1 MQIAIVDD
9 RAEDRAELSACLE
22 NYMKKHQ
29 LDYTLTEF
37 EDGENF
43 LKAAAQV
50 NFQLVF
56 MDIYMENMDGI
67 ETARRL
73 RQKNRLC
80 KIVFLTITEDYARM
94 GYSLSASYYLLKP
107 LSLHQADFEEAMELC
122 QLKPPYEVMTLSV
135 MADRQKL
142 ELPTEKILY
151 IDYQNRMTR
160 IHTAER
166 VIPVSGGFQEVTAAL
181 QKDKRF
187 LPCYRGIL
195 INMDYISQVDSQ
207 TFRLINGEELPI
219 ALRNGKQLRETYRQ
233 YVFSGMGGYRMR
245 MKQMHRRILEG
256 CLACLLCFTGSIPAF
271 AAETATPANADERR
285 ENPPGLESEASETR
299 KSGTPET
306 PEEVSLV
313 LVTEIQNEDELLS
326 LPDFTL
332 PLRTTPSDDDL
343 EEIYQLALR
352 YQTVCAT
359 VTAGEEIRQETFSV
373 AWDFS
378 AIDQTTPGEYTA
390 AGRIELPKGYAF
402 GEAVLQ
408 ELQISVRVEEMP
420 PAVITSI
427 EQWYPYTD
435 AFAIQQGS
443 ETETLENLFAF
454 SPYYLECY
462 AENGTS
468 YTAVVEWDFSGIDL
482 NTVGLYHAA
491 GRLTAPE
498 NTIFADRV
506 DFPEISIP
514 VSVQAPGSPD
524 INCFLVRRGGLYFP
538 WVTPPGNLDKVSIW
552 LSKNNGSWNRL
563 ESGVYVGQEMLSI
576 ATRLLMPGSSYRLQ
590 VDYDGGQTGILS
602 FTYAD
607 EIVLEGY
614 HEGDRD
620 GGDAGGNPPD
630 TIIQPPP
637 EDTNNQDDGF
647 ADRPSTKP
655 PKPPATNGGGTD
667 SDDSE
672 KAPPVSEE
680 NDPADHEPSHKSSEP
695 SWEGKD
701 DSIDID
707 KDDFPSEQS
716 NGDTEEDADS
726 KNPDFSEF
734 FDETTDRIS
743 GTRFLMMLQTWE
755 QRAVFSKQ
763 GITISIPKDALP
775 EGIQNED
782 QIEVIIQ
789 KDTDGG
795 FSFSFSINGTALS
808 SLPDVSVMLPCPNDP
823 ATGTWF
829 LCDESGVE
837 IPMTGYDDAAK
848 AVSFQISH
856 TGAYTIIG
864 KEDAVSLAQAAD
876 TEHSRS
882 PILLLIPACLLLLSA
897 GVFFLRRRRK

>member
-1 MQIAIVDD
+1 
-9 RAEDRAELSACLE
+9 
-22 NYMKKHQ
+22 
-29 LDYTLTEF
+29 
-37 EDGENF
+37 
-43 LKAAAQV
+43 
-50 NFQLVF
+50 
-56 MDIYMENMDGI
+56 
-67 ETARRL
+67 
-73 RQKNRLC
+73 
-80 KIVFLTITEDYARM
+80 
-94 GYSLSASYYLLKP
+94 
-107 LSLHQADFEEAMELC
+107 
-122 QLKPPYEVMTLSV
+122 
-135 MADRQKL
+135 
-142 ELPTEKILY
+142 
-151 IDYQNRMTR
+151 
-160 IHTAER
+160 
-166 VIPVSGGFQEVTAAL
+166 
-181 QKDKRF
+181 
-187 LPCYRGIL
+187 
-195 INMDYISQVDSQ
+195 
-207 TFRLINGEELPI
+207 
-219 ALRNGKQLRETYRQ
+219 
-233 YVFSGMGGYRMR
+233 MR

-256 CLACLLCFTGSIPAF
+256 CLACLLCFTCSIPAF
-271 AAETATPANADERR
+271 AAETATPSNADERR
-285 ENPPGLESEASETR
+285 ENPPGLESEASETL

-306 PEEVSLV
+306 PEASEEVSLV
-313 LVTEIQNEDELLS
+313 LVTEIQKEDELLS

-343 EEIYQLALR
+343 EDIYQLALR

-359 VTAGEEIRQETFSV
+359 VTAGKEIRQETFSV

-378 AIDQTTPGEYTA
+378 AIDQTTPGKYTA
-390 AGRIELPKGYAF
+390 AGRIELPEGYAF

-408 ELQISVRVEEMP
+408 ELQISVRVKEMS

-435 AFAIQQGS
+435 AFAVQEGS

-506 DFPEISIP
+506 DLPEISIP

-524 INCFLVRRGGLYFP
+524 INCFLVRRGSLYFP

-637 EDTNNQDDGF
+637 EDTDDQDDGF
-647 ADRPSTKP
+647 ADRHSTKP
-655 PKPPATNGGGTD
+655 PKPPATNGGGTN

-672 KAPPVSEE
+672 KAPPVSGE
-680 NDPADHEPSHKSSEP
+680 NKPTDHKPSEP
-695 SWEGKD
+695 SWVGKD
-701 DSIDID
+701 DSID
-707 KDDFPSEQS
+707 KEEFPSKQT
-716 NGDTEEDADS
+716 NGDAEEALEPDAGSDEPTIPESKNRKDSVQSAMTVPQEGADS
-726 KNPDFSEF
+726 QNSAFSEF

-743 GTRFLMMLQTWE
+743 GTRFLMMLQTGA
-755 QRAVFSKQ
+755 QRAIFSKQ
-763 GITISIPKDALP
+763 GITISIPKNALP

-823 ATGTWF
+823 AAGTWF

-848 AVSFQISH
+848 AASFQISH
-856 TGAYTIIG
+856 TGTYTIAV
-864 KEDAVSLAQAAD
+864 KEDAISLAQAAD

>member
-1 MQIAIVDD
+1 
-9 RAEDRAELSACLE
+9 
-22 NYMKKHQ
+22 
-29 LDYTLTEF
+29 
-37 EDGENF
+37 
-43 LKAAAQV
+43 
-50 NFQLVF
+50 
-56 MDIYMENMDGI
+56 
-67 ETARRL
+67 
-73 RQKNRLC
+73 
-80 KIVFLTITEDYARM
+80 
-94 GYSLSASYYLLKP
+94 
-107 LSLHQADFEEAMELC
+107 
-122 QLKPPYEVMTLSV
+122 
-135 MADRQKL
+135 
-142 ELPTEKILY
+142 
-151 IDYQNRMTR
+151 
-160 IHTAER
+160 
-166 VIPVSGGFQEVTAAL
+166 
-181 QKDKRF
+181 
-187 LPCYRGIL
+187 
-195 INMDYISQVDSQ
+195 
-207 TFRLINGEELPI
+207 
-219 ALRNGKQLRETYRQ
+219 
-233 YVFSGMGGYRMR
+233 MR
-245 MKQMHRRILEG
+245 MKEIHRRILGG

-271 AAETATPANADERR
+271 AAETATPANADEIT
-285 ENPPGLESEASETR
+285 EILPDLESEAPGTLDN
-299 KSGTPET
+299 GTPET
-306 PEEVSLV
+306 PEAPEEVSLI
-313 LVTEIQNEDELLS
+313 LVTEIQNEGELLS

-343 EEIYQLALR
+343 EEVYQLALQ

-390 AGRIELPKGYAF
+390 AGRIELPEGYAF
-402 GEAVLQ
+402 GEAVLR

-427 EQWYPYTD
+427 EQWYPYTN
-435 AFAIQQGS
+435 AFALPQGS
-443 ETETLENLFAF
+443 EIEALEELFAA

-482 NTVGLYHAA
+482 NTVGLYHAT

-514 VSVQAPGSPD
+514 VSVQAPDRPD
-524 INCFLVRRGGLYFP
+524 INCFLAARGNLYFP
-538 WVTPPGNLDKVSIW
+538 WVTPPGELDKISVW
-552 LSKNNGSWNRL
+552 LSENNGSWNRL

-576 ATRLLMPGSSYRLQ
+576 ATRLLTPGSSYRLQ

-620 GGDAGGNPPD
+620 GGDAGENPPD

-637 EDTNNQDDGF
+637 EDTDDQDDGF
-647 ADRPSTKP
+647 TDRPSTKP
-655 PKPPATNGGGTD
+655 PKPPVTNDGGMD

-672 KAPPVSEE
+672 DALEPDAGSDEPTIPEIETPVVSDQPEE
-680 NDPADHEPSHKSSEP
+680 NTALQQPPES
-695 SWEGKD
+695 
-701 DSIDID
+701 
-707 KDDFPSEQS
+707 
-716 NGDTEEDADS
+716 ADS
-726 KNPDFSEF
+726 KKPVFSEF

-743 GTRFLMMLQTWE
+743 GTRFLMMLQTGE

-795 FSFSFSINGTALS
+795 FSFSFSINGTALN
-808 SLPDVSVMLPCPNDP
+808 SLPDVSVMLPYPNDP
-823 ATGTWF
+823 AAGTLF

-837 IPMTGYDDAAK
+837 VPMTGYDDTAK
-848 AVSFQISH
+848 AASFQISH
-856 TGAYTIIG
+856 TGTYTIVG
-864 KEDAVSLAQAAD
+864 KEDTASLAHAAD
-876 TEHSRS
+876 TEHSWP
-882 PILLLIPACLLLLSA
+882 PIFFFIPVCLVLLSA
-897 GVFFLRRRRK
+897 GEFFLRRRRK

>member
-1 MQIAIVDD
+1 
-9 RAEDRAELSACLE
+9 
-22 NYMKKHQ
+22 MK
-29 LDYTLTEF
+29 
-37 EDGENF
+37 
-43 LKAAAQV
+43 
-50 NFQLVF
+50 
-56 MDIYMENMDGI
+56 
-67 ETARRL
+67 
-73 RQKNRLC
+73 
-80 KIVFLTITEDYARM
+80 
-94 GYSLSASYYLLKP
+94 
-107 LSLHQADFEEAMELC
+107 
-122 QLKPPYEVMTLSV
+122 
-135 MADRQKL
+135 
-142 ELPTEKILY
+142 
-151 IDYQNRMTR
+151 
-160 IHTAER
+160 
-166 VIPVSGGFQEVTAAL
+166 
-181 QKDKRF
+181 
-187 LPCYRGIL
+187 
-195 INMDYISQVDSQ
+195 
-207 TFRLINGEELPI
+207 
-219 ALRNGKQLRETYRQ
+219 
-233 YVFSGMGGYRMR
+233 
-245 MKQMHRRILEG
+245 MKQIRRRILGG
-256 CLACLLCFTGSIPAF
+256 CLACLLCLTGSIPAF
-271 AAETATPANADERR
+271 AAGTATPANADERR
-285 ENPPGLESEASETR
+285 ENPPGLENKASGALD
-299 KSGTPET
+299 SGTPET
-306 PEEVSLV
+306 PEASEEIPLV
-313 LVTEIQNEDELLS
+313 LVTEIQNEGELLS
-326 LPDFTL
+326 LPAFTL

-343 EEIYQLALR
+343 EEIYQLALQ

-378 AIDQTTPGEYTA
+378 AIDQTTPGEYAA
-390 AGRIELPKGYAF
+390 AGRIELPEGYSF

-506 DFPEISIP
+506 DFPEITIP

-524 INCFLVRRGGLYFP
+524 INCFLAARGNLHFP
-538 WVTPPGNLDKVSIW
+538 WVTPPGGLDEISVW
-552 LSKNNGSWNRL
+552 LSENNGSWNRL

-576 ATRLLMPGSSYRLQ
+576 ATRLLAPGSSYRLQ
-590 VDYDGGQTGILS
+590 VDYGGGQTGILS
-602 FTYAD
+602 LTYAD

-637 EDTNNQDDGF
+637 EDTDDQDDGF

-655 PKPPATNGGGTD
+655 PKPPATNGGGTN

-672 KAPPVSEE
+672 KAPPVSGE
-680 NDPADHEPSHKSSEP
+680 NKPTDHKPSEP
-695 SWEGKD
+695 SWVGKD

-707 KDDFPSEQS
+707 KDDFPSEQA

-726 KNPDFSEF
+726 KSPAFSEF

-743 GTRFLMMLQTWE
+743 GTRFLMMLQTGE

-795 FSFSFSINGTALS
+795 FSFSFSINGTVLN
-808 SLPDVSVMLPCPNDP
+808 SLPDVSVMLPYPNDP
-823 ATGTWF
+823 AAGTLF

-837 IPMTGYDDAAK
+837 VPMTGYDDTAK
-848 AVSFQISH
+848 AASFQISH
-856 TGAYTIIG
+856 TGTYTIVG
-864 KEDAVSLAQAAD
+864 KEDTASLAHAAD
-876 TEHSRS
+876 TEHSWS
-882 PILLLIPACLLLLSA
+882 PIFFFIPVCLVLLSA
-897 GVFFLRRRRK
+897 GEFFLRRRRK

>member
-1 MQIAIVDD
+1 
-9 RAEDRAELSACLE
+9 
-22 NYMKKHQ
+22 
-29 LDYTLTEF
+29 
-37 EDGENF
+37 
-43 LKAAAQV
+43 
-50 NFQLVF
+50 
-56 MDIYMENMDGI
+56 
-67 ETARRL
+67 
-73 RQKNRLC
+73 
-80 KIVFLTITEDYARM
+80 
-94 GYSLSASYYLLKP
+94 
-107 LSLHQADFEEAMELC
+107 
-122 QLKPPYEVMTLSV
+122 
-135 MADRQKL
+135 
-142 ELPTEKILY
+142 
-151 IDYQNRMTR
+151 
-160 IHTAER
+160 
-166 VIPVSGGFQEVTAAL
+166 
-181 QKDKRF
+181 
-187 LPCYRGIL
+187 
-195 INMDYISQVDSQ
+195 
-207 TFRLINGEELPI
+207 
-219 ALRNGKQLRETYRQ
+219 
-233 YVFSGMGGYRMR
+233 MR
-245 MKQMHRRILEG
+245 MKEIHRRILGG

-285 ENPPGLESEASETR
+285 ENPPGLESEASETLEI
-299 KSGTPET
+299 GTPEAPET
-306 PEEVSLV
+306 SEEVSLI
-313 LVTEIQNEDELLS
+313 LVTEIQKEDELLS

-332 PLRTTPSDDDL
+332 PLRATPSDDDL
-343 EEIYQLALR
+343 EEIYQLTLQ

-359 VTAGEEIRQETFSV
+359 VTAGEEIRQETFPV

-378 AIDQTTPGEYTA
+378 AIDQTTPGEYAA
-390 AGRIELPKGYAF
+390 AGRIELPEGYAF

-435 AFAIQQGS
+435 AFAVQQGS
-443 ETETLENLFAF
+443 EVEALEELFAA

-482 NTVGLYHAA
+482 NTVGLYHAI

-498 NTIFADRV
+498 NTVFADRV
-506 DFPEISIP
+506 DFPEITIP

-524 INCFLVRRGGLYFP
+524 INCFLAARGNLHFP
-538 WVTPPGNLDKVSIW
+538 WVAPPGNLDEISVW
-552 LSKNNGSWNRL
+552 LSENNGSWNRL

-576 ATRLLMPGSSYRLQ
+576 ATRLLAPGSSYRLQ

-637 EDTNNQDDGF
+637 EDTDDQDDGF
-647 ADRPSTKP
+647 ADRPSAKP
-655 PKPPATNGGGTD
+655 LRSPATNGGGMD

-672 KAPPVSEE
+672 KAPPGNGE
-680 NDPADHEPSHKSSEP
+680 NDPTNHKPSEP
-695 SWEGKD
+695 SRDGKD

-707 KDDFPSEQS
+707 KDDFPSEQA
-716 NGDTEEDADS
+716 NGDTEEAPEVQTIAGASELTGPARKLSENRKEPVQSAITVPQEVADS
-726 KNPDFSEF
+726 QNSAFSEF

-743 GTRFLMMLQTWE
+743 GTRFLMMLQTGE

-763 GITISIPKDALP
+763 GITISIPEDALP
-775 EGIQNED
+775 EGIQNKD

-795 FSFSFSINGTALS
+795 FSFSFSINGTALN
-808 SLPDVSVMLPCPNDP
+808 SLPDVSVMLPYPNDP
-823 ATGTWF
+823 AAGTLF

-837 IPMTGYDDAAK
+837 VPMTGYDDTAK
-848 AVSFQISH
+848 AASFQISH
-856 TGAYTIIG
+856 TGTYTIVG
-864 KEDAVSLAQAAD
+864 KEDTASLAHAAD

-882 PILLLIPACLLLLSA
+882 PIFFLIPACLLLLSA
-897 GVFFLRRRRK
+897 GEFFLRRRRK

>member
-1 MQIAIVDD
+1 M
-9 RAEDRAELSACLE
+9 
-22 NYMKKHQ
+22 
-29 LDYTLTEF
+29 
-37 EDGENF
+37 
-43 LKAAAQV
+43 
-50 NFQLVF
+50 
-56 MDIYMENMDGI
+56 
-67 ETARRL
+67 
-73 RQKNRLC
+73 
-80 KIVFLTITEDYARM
+80 
-94 GYSLSASYYLLKP
+94 
-107 LSLHQADFEEAMELC
+107 
-122 QLKPPYEVMTLSV
+122 
-135 MADRQKL
+135 
-142 ELPTEKILY
+142 
-151 IDYQNRMTR
+151 R
-160 IHTAER
+160 IKE
-166 VIPVSGGFQEVTAAL
+166 I
-181 QKDKRF
+181 
-187 LPCYRGIL
+187 
-195 INMDYISQVDSQ
+195 
-207 TFRLINGEELPI
+207 
-219 ALRNGKQLRETYRQ
+219 
-233 YVFSGMGGYRMR
+233 
-245 MKQMHRRILEG
+245 HRRILGG
-256 CLACLLCFTGSIPAF
+256 CLACFLCFTGSIPAF
-271 AAETATPANADERR
+271 AAETATPANADGITG
-285 ENPPGLESEASETR
+285 NPPGLESEAPGTLDS
-299 KSGTPET
+299 KTPEAS
-306 PEEVSLV
+306 EEASLV
-313 LVTEIQNEDELLS
+313 LVTEIQKEGELLS

-343 EEIYQLALR
+343 EKIYQLALR

-390 AGRIELPKGYAF
+390 AGRIELPEGYAF

-435 AFAIQQGS
+435 AFAVQQGS
-443 ETETLENLFAF
+443 QTETLENLFAF
-454 SPYYLECY
+454 SPYYLDCY
-462 AENGTS
+462 TENGTS
-468 YTAVVEWDFSGIDL
+468 CTAVVEWDFSGIDL

-514 VSVQAPGSPD
+514 VSVQAPGIPD
-524 INCFLVRRGGLYFP
+524 INCFLVRRGSLYFP
-538 WVTPPGNLDKVSIW
+538 WVTPPGGLDEISVW
-552 LSKNNGSWNRL
+552 LSENNGSWNRL

-576 ATRLLMPGSSYRLQ
+576 ATRLLTPGSSYRLQ

-614 HEGDRD
+614 HDGDRD

-637 EDTNNQDDGF
+637 EHTDDQDDGF

-655 PKPPATNGGGTD
+655 PKPPVTNDGGMD
-667 SDDSE
+667 S
-672 KAPPVSEE
+672 
-680 NDPADHEPSHKSSEP
+680 
-695 SWEGKD
+695 D

-707 KDDFPSEQS
+707 KDDFPSEQA
-716 NGDTEEDADS
+716 NGDAEEDTALQQPPEVQTIAGASELAAPDPAWKLSENRKDSVQSAMTVPQEVADS
-726 KNPDFSEF
+726 QNSAFSEF

-743 GTRFLMMLQTWE
+743 GTRFLMMLQIGE

-823 ATGTWF
+823 AAGTLF
-829 LCDESGVE
+829 LGDESGMEV
-837 IPMTGYDDAAK
+837 PMTSYDDAAK
-848 AVSFQISH
+848 AASFQISH
-856 TGAYTIIG
+856 TGTYTIAV
-864 KEDAVSLAQAAD
+864 KEDAASLAQAAD
-876 TEHSRS
+876 TEHSWS
-882 PILLLIPACLLLLSA
+882 PIFFLIPVCLVLLSA
-897 GVFFLRRRRK
+897 GVFFLRRR

>member
-1 MQIAIVDD
+1 
-9 RAEDRAELSACLE
+9 
-22 NYMKKHQ
+22 
-29 LDYTLTEF
+29 
-37 EDGENF
+37 
-43 LKAAAQV
+43 
-50 NFQLVF
+50 
-56 MDIYMENMDGI
+56 
-67 ETARRL
+67 
-73 RQKNRLC
+73 
-80 KIVFLTITEDYARM
+80 
-94 GYSLSASYYLLKP
+94 
-107 LSLHQADFEEAMELC
+107 
-122 QLKPPYEVMTLSV
+122 
-135 MADRQKL
+135 
-142 ELPTEKILY
+142 
-151 IDYQNRMTR
+151 
-160 IHTAER
+160 
-166 VIPVSGGFQEVTAAL
+166 
-181 QKDKRF
+181 
-187 LPCYRGIL
+187 
-195 INMDYISQVDSQ
+195 
-207 TFRLINGEELPI
+207 
-219 ALRNGKQLRETYRQ
+219 
-233 YVFSGMGGYRMR
+233 MR
-245 MKQMHRRILEG
+245 MKEIHRRILGG

-271 AAETATPANADERR
+271 AAETATPANADEIT
-285 ENPPGLESEASETR
+285 EILPDLESEAPGTLDN
-299 KSGTPET
+299 GTPET
-306 PEEVSLV
+306 PEAPEEVSLI
-313 LVTEIQNEDELLS
+313 LVTEIQNEGELLS

-343 EEIYQLALR
+343 EEVYQLALQ

-390 AGRIELPKGYAF
+390 AGRIELPEGYAF
-402 GEAVLQ
+402 GEAVLR

-435 AFAIQQGS
+435 AFAVQQGS
-443 ETETLENLFAF
+443 GTEALEALFAA

-482 NTVGLYHAA
+482 NTVGLYHAT

-524 INCFLVRRGGLYFP
+524 INCFLVRRGSLYFP

-576 ATRLLMPGSSYRLQ
+576 ATRLLTPGSSYRLQ

-620 GGDAGGNPPD
+620 GGDAGENPPD

-637 EDTNNQDDGF
+637 EDTDDQDDGF
-647 ADRPSTKP
+647 TDRPSTKP
-655 PKPPATNGGGTD
+655 PKPPVTNDGGMD

-672 KAPPVSEE
+672 DALEPDAGSDEPTIPEIETPVVSDQPEE
-680 NDPADHEPSHKSSEP
+680 NTALQQPPES
-695 SWEGKD
+695 
-701 DSIDID
+701 
-707 KDDFPSEQS
+707 
-716 NGDTEEDADS
+716 ADS
-726 KNPDFSEF
+726 KKPVFSEF

-743 GTRFLMMLQTWE
+743 GTRFLMMLQTGE

-795 FSFSFSINGTALS
+795 FSFSFSINGTALN
-808 SLPDVSVMLPCPNDP
+808 SLPDVSVMLTYPNDP
-823 ATGTWF
+823 AADTLF
-829 LCDESGVE
+829 LGDESGVE

-848 AVSFQISH
+848 AASFQISH
-856 TGAYTIIG
+856 TGTYTLAV
-864 KEDAVSLAQAAD
+864 KEDAVSLAHAAD

-897 GVFFLRRRRK
+897 GEFFLRRRRK

>member
-1 MQIAIVDD
+1 
-9 RAEDRAELSACLE
+9 
-22 NYMKKHQ
+22 
-29 LDYTLTEF
+29 
-37 EDGENF
+37 
-43 LKAAAQV
+43 
-50 NFQLVF
+50 
-56 MDIYMENMDGI
+56 
-67 ETARRL
+67 
-73 RQKNRLC
+73 
-80 KIVFLTITEDYARM
+80 
-94 GYSLSASYYLLKP
+94 
-107 LSLHQADFEEAMELC
+107 
-122 QLKPPYEVMTLSV
+122 
-135 MADRQKL
+135 
-142 ELPTEKILY
+142 
-151 IDYQNRMTR
+151 
-160 IHTAER
+160 
-166 VIPVSGGFQEVTAAL
+166 
-181 QKDKRF
+181 
-187 LPCYRGIL
+187 
-195 INMDYISQVDSQ
+195 
-207 TFRLINGEELPI
+207 
-219 ALRNGKQLRETYRQ
+219 
-233 YVFSGMGGYRMR
+233 MR

-256 CLACLLCFTGSIPAF
+256 CLACLLCFTCSIPAF
-271 AAETATPANADERR
+271 AAETATPSNADERR
-285 ENPPGLESEASETR
+285 ENPPGLESEASETL

-306 PEEVSLV
+306 PEASEEVSLV
-313 LVTEIQNEDELLS
+313 LVTEIQKEDELLS

-343 EEIYQLALR
+343 EDIYQLALR

-359 VTAGEEIRQETFSV
+359 VTAGKEIRQETFSV

-378 AIDQTTPGEYTA
+378 AIDQTTPGKYTA
-390 AGRIELPKGYAF
+390 AGRIELPEGYAF

-435 AFAIQQGS
+435 AFAVQQGS

-506 DFPEISIP
+506 DLPEISIP

-524 INCFLVRRGGLYFP
+524 INCFLVRRGSLYFP

-637 EDTNNQDDGF
+637 EDTDDQDDGF
-647 ADRPSTKP
+647 ADRHSTKP
-655 PKPPATNGGGTD
+655 PKPPATNGGGTN

-672 KAPPVSEE
+672 KAPPVSGE
-680 NDPADHEPSHKSSEP
+680 NKPTDHKPSEP
-695 SWEGKD
+695 SWVGKD
-701 DSIDID
+701 DSID
-707 KDDFPSEQS
+707 KEEFPSKQT
-716 NGDTEEDADS
+716 NGDAEEALEPDAGSDEPTIPESKNRKDSVQSAMTVPQEGADS
-726 KNPDFSEF
+726 QNSAFSEF

-743 GTRFLMMLQTWE
+743 GTRFLMMLQTGE
-755 QRAVFSKQ
+755 QRAIFSKQ
-763 GITISIPKDALP
+763 GITISIPKNALP

-823 ATGTWF
+823 AAGTWF

-848 AVSFQISH
+848 AASFQISH
-856 TGAYTIIG
+856 TGTYTIAV
-864 KEDAVSLAQAAD
+864 KEDAISLAQAAD

>member
-1 MQIAIVDD
+1 
-9 RAEDRAELSACLE
+9 
-22 NYMKKHQ
+22 
-29 LDYTLTEF
+29 
-37 EDGENF
+37 
-43 LKAAAQV
+43 
-50 NFQLVF
+50 
-56 MDIYMENMDGI
+56 
-67 ETARRL
+67 
-73 RQKNRLC
+73 
-80 KIVFLTITEDYARM
+80 
-94 GYSLSASYYLLKP
+94 
-107 LSLHQADFEEAMELC
+107 
-122 QLKPPYEVMTLSV
+122 
-135 MADRQKL
+135 
-142 ELPTEKILY
+142 
-151 IDYQNRMTR
+151 
-160 IHTAER
+160 
-166 VIPVSGGFQEVTAAL
+166 
-181 QKDKRF
+181 
-187 LPCYRGIL
+187 
-195 INMDYISQVDSQ
+195 
-207 TFRLINGEELPI
+207 
-219 ALRNGKQLRETYRQ
+219 
-233 YVFSGMGGYRMR
+233 MR
-245 MKQMHRRILEG
+245 MKQIRRRILGG
-256 CLACLLCFTGSIPAF
+256 CLACLLCLTGSIPAF
-271 AAETATPANADERR
+271 AAGTAAPANADERR
-285 ENPPGLESEASETR
+285 ENPPGLENKASGALD
-299 KSGTPET
+299 SGTPET
-306 PEEVSLV
+306 PEASEEIPLV
-313 LVTEIQNEDELLS
+313 LVTEIQNEGELLS
-326 LPDFTL
+326 LPAFTL

-343 EEIYQLALR
+343 EEIYQLALQ

-378 AIDQTTPGEYTA
+378 AIDQTTPGEYAA
-390 AGRIELPKGYAF
+390 AGRIELPEGYSF

-408 ELQISVRVEEMP
+408 ELQIFVRVEEMP

-427 EQWYPYTD
+427 EQWYPYTN
-435 AFAIQQGS
+435 AFALPQGS
-443 ETETLENLFAF
+443 EVEALEELFAA

-506 DFPEISIP
+506 DFPEITIP
-514 VSVQAPGSPD
+514 VSVQAPDRPD
-524 INCFLVRRGGLYFP
+524 INCFLAARGNLYFP
-538 WVTPPGNLDKVSIW
+538 WVTPPGELDKISVW
-552 LSKNNGSWNRL
+552 LSENNGSWNQL
-563 ESGVYVGQEMLSI
+563 ENGIYVGREMLSI
-576 ATRLLMPGSSYRLQ
+576 ATRLLTPGSSYRLQ

-637 EDTNNQDDGF
+637 EDTDDQDDGF

-655 PKPPATNGGGTD
+655 LRSPVTNDGGMD

-672 KAPPVSEE
+672 KAPSVSGE
-680 NDPADHEPSHKSSEP
+680 NDPADHKPSEP
-695 SWEGKD
+695 SLDGKD

-707 KDDFPSEQS
+707 KDDFPSEQA

-726 KNPDFSEF
+726 KSPAFSEF

-743 GTRFLMMLQTWE
+743 GTRFLMMLQTGE

-795 FSFSFSINGTALS
+795 FSFSFSINGTVLN
-808 SLPDVSVMLPCPNDP
+808 SLPDVSVMLPYPNDP
-823 ATGTWF
+823 AAGTLF

-837 IPMTGYDDAAK
+837 IPMTGYDDTAK
-848 AVSFQISH
+848 AASFQISH
-856 TGAYTIIG
+856 TGTYTIVG
-864 KEDAVSLAQAAD
+864 KEDTASLAHAAD
-876 TEHSRS
+876 TEHSWS
-882 PILLLIPACLLLLSA
+882 PIFFFIPVCLVLLSA
-897 GVFFLRRRRK
+897 GEFFLRRRRK

>member
-1 MQIAIVDD
+1 
-9 RAEDRAELSACLE
+9 
-22 NYMKKHQ
+22 
-29 LDYTLTEF
+29 
-37 EDGENF
+37 
-43 LKAAAQV
+43 
-50 NFQLVF
+50 
-56 MDIYMENMDGI
+56 
-67 ETARRL
+67 
-73 RQKNRLC
+73 
-80 KIVFLTITEDYARM
+80 
-94 GYSLSASYYLLKP
+94 
-107 LSLHQADFEEAMELC
+107 
-122 QLKPPYEVMTLSV
+122 
-135 MADRQKL
+135 
-142 ELPTEKILY
+142 
-151 IDYQNRMTR
+151 
-160 IHTAER
+160 
-166 VIPVSGGFQEVTAAL
+166 
-181 QKDKRF
+181 
-187 LPCYRGIL
+187 
-195 INMDYISQVDSQ
+195 
-207 TFRLINGEELPI
+207 
-219 ALRNGKQLRETYRQ
+219 
-233 YVFSGMGGYRMR
+233 MR
-245 MKQMHRRILEG
+245 MKQIHRRILGG
-256 CLACLLCFTGSIPAF
+256 CLACFLCFTGSIPAF

-285 ENPPGLESEASETR
+285 ENPPGLESKASETLEI
-299 KSGTPET
+299 GTPET
-306 PEEVSLV
+306 PEASEEVSLV

-343 EEIYQLALR
+343 EEIYQLALQ
-352 YQTVCAT
+352 YQTICAT
-359 VTAGEEIRQETFSV
+359 VTAGEEIRQETFPV
-373 AWDFS
+373 VWDFS
-378 AIDQTTPGEYTA
+378 AIDQTTPGKYTA
-390 AGRIELPKGYAF
+390 AGRIELPEGYAF
-402 GEAVLQ
+402 DEAVLQ

-435 AFAIQQGS
+435 AFAVQQGS

-498 NTIFADRV
+498 NTIFADCV

-524 INCFLVRRGGLYFP
+524 INCFLVRRGSLYFP
-538 WVTPPGNLDKVSIW
+538 WVTPPGELDKISVW
-552 LSKNNGSWNRL
+552 LSENNGSWNRL

-637 EDTNNQDDGF
+637 EHTDDQDDDF

-655 PKPPATNGGGTD
+655 PKPPVTNGGRVD
-667 SDDSE
+667 SNDSE
-672 KAPPVSEE
+672 KTPPVSEE
-680 NDPADHEPSHKSSEP
+680 NDPADHEPSHKPSEP
-695 SWEGKD
+695 SWDGKD
-701 DSIDID
+701 DSMN
-707 KDDFPSEQS
+707 KEEFPSEQA
-716 NGDTEEDADS
+716 NGDTEENTALQQPPEVQTIAGASELTVPDPAWKLSENRKEPVQSAMTVPQEVADS
-726 KNPDFSEF
+726 QNSAFSEF

-743 GTRFLMMLQTWE
+743 GTRFLMMLQTGA

-782 QIEVIIQ
+782 QIEVIIH
-789 KDTDGG
+789 KDADGG
-795 FSFSFSINGTALS
+795 FSFSFSINGTALN
-808 SLPDVSVMLPCPNDP
+808 SLPDVSVMLPYPNDP
-823 ATGTWF
+823 AAGTLF

-837 IPMTGYDDAAK
+837 VPMTGYDDTAK
-848 AVSFQISH
+848 AASFQISH
-856 TGAYTIIG
+856 TGTYTIVG
-864 KEDAVSLAQAAD
+864 KKDTASLAHAAD
-876 TEHSRS
+876 TEHSWS
-882 PILLLIPACLLLLSA
+882 PIFFLIPACLLLLSA

>member
-1 MQIAIVDD
+1 
-9 RAEDRAELSACLE
+9 
-22 NYMKKHQ
+22 
-29 LDYTLTEF
+29 
-37 EDGENF
+37 
-43 LKAAAQV
+43 
-50 NFQLVF
+50 
-56 MDIYMENMDGI
+56 
-67 ETARRL
+67 
-73 RQKNRLC
+73 
-80 KIVFLTITEDYARM
+80 
-94 GYSLSASYYLLKP
+94 
-107 LSLHQADFEEAMELC
+107 
-122 QLKPPYEVMTLSV
+122 
-135 MADRQKL
+135 
-142 ELPTEKILY
+142 
-151 IDYQNRMTR
+151 
-160 IHTAER
+160 
-166 VIPVSGGFQEVTAAL
+166 
-181 QKDKRF
+181 
-187 LPCYRGIL
+187 
-195 INMDYISQVDSQ
+195 
-207 TFRLINGEELPI
+207 
-219 ALRNGKQLRETYRQ
+219 
-233 YVFSGMGGYRMR
+233 
-245 MKQMHRRILEG
+245 MHRRILEG
-256 CLACLLCFTGSIPAF
+256 CLACLLCFTCSIPAF
-271 AAETATPANADERR
+271 AAETATPSNADERR
-285 ENPPGLESEASETR
+285 ENPPGLESEASETL

-306 PEEVSLV
+306 PEASEEVSLV
-313 LVTEIQNEDELLS
+313 LVTEIQKEDELLS

-343 EEIYQLALR
+343 EDIYQLALR

-359 VTAGEEIRQETFSV
+359 VTAGKEIRQETFSV

-390 AGRIELPKGYAF
+390 AGRIELPEGYSF

-435 AFAIQQGS
+435 AFAVQQGS

-506 DFPEISIP
+506 DLPEISIP

-524 INCFLVRRGGLYFP
+524 INCFLVRRGSLYFP

-637 EDTNNQDDGF
+637 EDTDDQDDGF
-647 ADRPSTKP
+647 ADRHSTKP
-655 PKPPATNGGGTD
+655 PKPPATNGGGTN

-672 KAPPVSEE
+672 KAPPVSGE
-680 NDPADHEPSHKSSEP
+680 NKPTDHKPSEP
-695 SWEGKD
+695 SWVGKD
-701 DSIDID
+701 DSID
-707 KDDFPSEQS
+707 KEEFPSKQT
-716 NGDTEEDADS
+716 NGDAEEALEPDAGSDEPTIPESKNRKDSVQSAMTVPQEGADS
-726 KNPDFSEF
+726 QNSAFSEF

-743 GTRFLMMLQTWE
+743 GTRFLMMLQTGA
-755 QRAVFSKQ
+755 QRAIFSKQ

-823 ATGTWF
+823 AAGTLF

-837 IPMTGYDDAAK
+837 IPMTGYDDTAK
-848 AVSFQISH
+848 AASFQISH
-856 TGAYTIIG
+856 TGAYTIVG

>member
-1 MQIAIVDD
+1 
-9 RAEDRAELSACLE
+9 
-22 NYMKKHQ
+22 
-29 LDYTLTEF
+29 
-37 EDGENF
+37 
-43 LKAAAQV
+43 
-50 NFQLVF
+50 
-56 MDIYMENMDGI
+56 
-67 ETARRL
+67 
-73 RQKNRLC
+73 
-80 KIVFLTITEDYARM
+80 
-94 GYSLSASYYLLKP
+94 
-107 LSLHQADFEEAMELC
+107 
-122 QLKPPYEVMTLSV
+122 
-135 MADRQKL
+135 
-142 ELPTEKILY
+142 
-151 IDYQNRMTR
+151 
-160 IHTAER
+160 
-166 VIPVSGGFQEVTAAL
+166 
-181 QKDKRF
+181 
-187 LPCYRGIL
+187 
-195 INMDYISQVDSQ
+195 
-207 TFRLINGEELPI
+207 
-219 ALRNGKQLRETYRQ
+219 
-233 YVFSGMGGYRMR
+233 MR
-245 MKQMHRRILEG
+245 MKEIHRRILGG

-285 ENPPGLESEASETR
+285 ENPPGLESEASETLEI
-299 KSGTPET
+299 GTPEA
-306 PEEVSLV
+306 PEASEEVSRV
-313 LVTEIQNEDELLS
+313 LVTEIQKEDELLS

-332 PLRTTPSDDDL
+332 PLRDTPSDDDL
-343 EEIYQLALR
+343 EEIYQLALQ

-359 VTAGEEIRQETFSV
+359 VTAGEEIRQETFPV

-378 AIDQTTPGEYTA
+378 AIDQTTPGEYAA
-390 AGRIELPKGYAF
+390 AGRIELPEGYAF

-427 EQWYPYTD
+427 EQWYPYTN
-435 AFAIQQGS
+435 AFALPQGS
-443 ETETLENLFAF
+443 EVEALEELFAA
-454 SPYYLECY
+454 SPYYVECY

-498 NTIFADRV
+498 NTVFADCI
-506 DFPEISIP
+506 DFPEITIP
-514 VSVQAPGSPD
+514 VSVQASDRPD
-524 INCFLVRRGGLYFP
+524 INCFLAARGNLHFP
-538 WVTPPGNLDKVSIW
+538 WVAPPGNLDEISVW
-552 LSKNNGSWNRL
+552 LSENNGSWNRL

-576 ATRLLMPGSSYRLQ
+576 ATRLLAPGSSYRLQ

-602 FTYAD
+602 LTYAD

-637 EDTNNQDDGF
+637 EDTDDQDDGF
-647 ADRPSTKP
+647 ADRPSAKP
-655 PKPPATNGGGTD
+655 LRSPATNGGGMD

-672 KAPPVSEE
+672 KAPPGSGE
-680 NDPADHEPSHKSSEP
+680 NDPTNHKPSEP
-695 SWEGKD
+695 SRDGKD

-707 KDDFPSEQS
+707 KDDFPSEQA

-726 KNPDFSEF
+726 KSPAFSEF

-743 GTRFLMMLQTWE
+743 GTRFLMMLQTGE
-755 QRAVFSKQ
+755 QRAIFSKQ

-795 FSFSFSINGTALS
+795 FSFSFSINGTVLN
-808 SLPDVSVMLPCPNDP
+808 SLPDVSVMLPYPNNP
-823 ATGTWF
+823 AAGTLF
-829 LCDESGVE
+829 LGDESGVE

-848 AVSFQISH
+848 AASFQISH
-856 TGAYTIIG
+856 TGTYTIAV

-897 GVFFLRRRRK
+897 GEFFLRRRRK

>member
-1 MQIAIVDD
+1 
-9 RAEDRAELSACLE
+9 
-22 NYMKKHQ
+22 
-29 LDYTLTEF
+29 
-37 EDGENF
+37 
-43 LKAAAQV
+43 
-50 NFQLVF
+50 
-56 MDIYMENMDGI
+56 
-67 ETARRL
+67 
-73 RQKNRLC
+73 
-80 KIVFLTITEDYARM
+80 
-94 GYSLSASYYLLKP
+94 
-107 LSLHQADFEEAMELC
+107 
-122 QLKPPYEVMTLSV
+122 
-135 MADRQKL
+135 
-142 ELPTEKILY
+142 
-151 IDYQNRMTR
+151 
-160 IHTAER
+160 
-166 VIPVSGGFQEVTAAL
+166 
-181 QKDKRF
+181 
-187 LPCYRGIL
+187 
-195 INMDYISQVDSQ
+195 
-207 TFRLINGEELPI
+207 
-219 ALRNGKQLRETYRQ
+219 
-233 YVFSGMGGYRMR
+233 
-245 MKQMHRRILEG
+245 MHRRILEG
-256 CLACLLCFTGSIPAF
+256 CLACLLCFTCSIPAF
-271 AAETATPANADERR
+271 AAETATPSNADERR
-285 ENPPGLESEASETR
+285 ENPPDLESEAPGTLES
-299 KSGTPET
+299 KTPEAS
-306 PEEVSLV
+306 EEVSLV
-313 LVTEIQNEDELLS
+313 LVTEIQKEDELLS

-343 EEIYQLALR
+343 EEIYQLALQ

-390 AGRIELPKGYAF
+390 AGRIELPEGYAF

-435 AFAIQQGS
+435 AFAVQQGS

-462 AENGTS
+462 AKNGTS

-524 INCFLVRRGGLYFP
+524 INCFLVRRGSLYFP
-538 WVTPPGNLDKVSIW
+538 WITPPGNLDKVSIW

-630 TIIQPPP
+630 TIIQTPP
-637 EDTNNQDDGF
+637 EDTDDQDDGF

-655 PKPPATNGGGTD
+655 SKPPATNGGRVD
-667 SDDSE
+667 SNDSE
-672 KAPPVSEE
+672 KTPPVSEK

-695 SWEGKD
+695 SWEEKD

-707 KDDFPSEQS
+707 KDDFPSEQA

-726 KNPDFSEF
+726 KSPDFSEF
-734 FDETTDRIS
+734 SDETTDRIS
-743 GTRFLMMLQTWE
+743 GTRFLMMLQTGE

-823 ATGTWF
+823 AAGTLF

-837 IPMTGYDDAAK
+837 IPMTGYDNAAK

-856 TGAYTIIG
+856 TGAYTIVG

>member
-1 MQIAIVDD
+1 
-9 RAEDRAELSACLE
+9 
-22 NYMKKHQ
+22 
-29 LDYTLTEF
+29 
-37 EDGENF
+37 
-43 LKAAAQV
+43 
-50 NFQLVF
+50 
-56 MDIYMENMDGI
+56 
-67 ETARRL
+67 
-73 RQKNRLC
+73 
-80 KIVFLTITEDYARM
+80 
-94 GYSLSASYYLLKP
+94 
-107 LSLHQADFEEAMELC
+107 
-122 QLKPPYEVMTLSV
+122 
-135 MADRQKL
+135 
-142 ELPTEKILY
+142 
-151 IDYQNRMTR
+151 
-160 IHTAER
+160 
-166 VIPVSGGFQEVTAAL
+166 
-181 QKDKRF
+181 
-187 LPCYRGIL
+187 
-195 INMDYISQVDSQ
+195 
-207 TFRLINGEELPI
+207 
-219 ALRNGKQLRETYRQ
+219 
-233 YVFSGMGGYRMR
+233 
-245 MKQMHRRILEG
+245 MHRRILEG

-306 PEEVSLV
+306 PEAPEEVSLV

-378 AIDQTTPGEYTA
+378 AIDQTTPGEYAA
-390 AGRIELPKGYAF
+390 AGRIELPEGYAF

-576 ATRLLMPGSSYRLQ
+576 ATRLLTPGSGYRLQ

-637 EDTNNQDDGF
+637 EDTDDQDDGF
-647 ADRPSTKP
+647 TDRPSTKP
-655 PKPPATNGGGTD
+655 PKPPATNGGRVD
-667 SDDSE
+667 SNDSE
-672 KAPPVSEE
+672 KTPPVSEE

-707 KDDFPSEQS
+707 KDDFPSEQA

-726 KNPDFSEF
+726 KSPDFSEF

-743 GTRFLMMLQTWE
+743 GTRFLMMLQTGE

-789 KDTDGG
+789 KDTDGD
-795 FSFSFSINGTALS
+795 FSFSFSINGTVLN

-823 ATGTWF
+823 AAGTWF

-856 TGAYTIIG
+856 TGTYTIAV

>member
-1 MQIAIVDD
+1 
-9 RAEDRAELSACLE
+9 
-22 NYMKKHQ
+22 
-29 LDYTLTEF
+29 
-37 EDGENF
+37 
-43 LKAAAQV
+43 
-50 NFQLVF
+50 
-56 MDIYMENMDGI
+56 
-67 ETARRL
+67 
-73 RQKNRLC
+73 
-80 KIVFLTITEDYARM
+80 
-94 GYSLSASYYLLKP
+94 
-107 LSLHQADFEEAMELC
+107 
-122 QLKPPYEVMTLSV
+122 
-135 MADRQKL
+135 
-142 ELPTEKILY
+142 
-151 IDYQNRMTR
+151 
-160 IHTAER
+160 
-166 VIPVSGGFQEVTAAL
+166 
-181 QKDKRF
+181 
-187 LPCYRGIL
+187 
-195 INMDYISQVDSQ
+195 
-207 TFRLINGEELPI
+207 
-219 ALRNGKQLRETYRQ
+219 
-233 YVFSGMGGYRMR
+233 MR
-245 MKQMHRRILEG
+245 MKQIRRRILGG

-271 AAETATPANADERR
+271 AAGTATPANADEIT
-285 ENPPGLESEASETR
+285 EILPDLESEDPGTLDSKTPEASE
-299 KSGTPET
+299 EA
-306 PEEVSLV
+306 SLV
-313 LVTEIQNEDELLS
+313 LVTEIQNESELLS
-326 LPDFTL
+326 LPAFTL

-343 EEIYQLALR
+343 EKIYQLALQ

-378 AIDQTTPGEYTA
+378 AIDQTTPGEYAA
-390 AGRIELPKGYAF
+390 AGRIELPEGYAF

-408 ELQISVRVEEMP
+408 ELQISVRVEEMS

-427 EQWYPYTD
+427 EQWYPYTN
-435 AFAIQQGS
+435 AFALPQGS
-443 ETETLENLFAF
+443 EIEALEELFAA

-498 NTIFADRV
+498 NTVLADRV
-506 DFPEISIP
+506 DFPEITIP
-514 VSVQAPGSPD
+514 VSVQAPDRPD
-524 INCFLVRRGGLYFP
+524 INCFLAARGNLHFP
-538 WVTPPGNLDKVSIW
+538 WVTPPGELNEISVW
-552 LSKNNGSWNRL
+552 LSENNGSWNRL

-576 ATRLLMPGSSYRLQ
+576 ATRLLAPGSSYRLQ

-637 EDTNNQDDGF
+637 EDTDNQDNGF

-655 PKPPATNGGGTD
+655 SRPPVTNDGGMD
-667 SDDSE
+667 SNDSE
-672 KAPPVSEE
+672 KTPPVSEE
-680 NDPADHEPSHKSSEP
+680 NDPADHEPSHKPSEP
-695 SWEGKD
+695 SWDGKD
-701 DSIDID
+701 NSIN
-707 KDDFPSEQS
+707 KEEFPSQQA
-716 NGDTEEDADS
+716 NGDAEEDTALQLSPEVQTIVGALELAVPDPAWKLSENRKDSVQSAMTVPQEVADS
-726 KNPDFSEF
+726 QNSAFSEF

-743 GTRFLMMLQTWE
+743 GTRFLMMLQTGE

-795 FSFSFSINGTALS
+795 FSFSFSINGTVLN

-823 ATGTWF
+823 AAGTLF

-837 IPMTGYDDAAK
+837 IPMTGYDDTARVA
-848 AVSFQISH
+848 SFQITH
-856 TGAYTIIG
+856 TGAYTIAIT
-864 KEDAVSLAQAAD
+864 EDAASLTQAAD
-876 TEHSRS
+876 TEHSWS

>member
-1 MQIAIVDD
+1 
-9 RAEDRAELSACLE
+9 
-22 NYMKKHQ
+22 
-29 LDYTLTEF
+29 
-37 EDGENF
+37 
-43 LKAAAQV
+43 
-50 NFQLVF
+50 
-56 MDIYMENMDGI
+56 
-67 ETARRL
+67 
-73 RQKNRLC
+73 
-80 KIVFLTITEDYARM
+80 
-94 GYSLSASYYLLKP
+94 
-107 LSLHQADFEEAMELC
+107 
-122 QLKPPYEVMTLSV
+122 
-135 MADRQKL
+135 
-142 ELPTEKILY
+142 
-151 IDYQNRMTR
+151 
-160 IHTAER
+160 
-166 VIPVSGGFQEVTAAL
+166 
-181 QKDKRF
+181 
-187 LPCYRGIL
+187 
-195 INMDYISQVDSQ
+195 
-207 TFRLINGEELPI
+207 
-219 ALRNGKQLRETYRQ
+219 
-233 YVFSGMGGYRMR
+233 MR

-271 AAETATPANADERR
+271 AAQTATPANADERR
-285 ENPPGLESEASETR
+285 EILPDLESEAPGTLES
-299 KSGTPET
+299 KTPEASK
-306 PEEVSLV
+306 EVSLV
-313 LVTEIQNEDELLS
+313 LVTEIQKEDELLS

-359 VTAGEEIRQETFSV
+359 VTAGKEIRQETFSV

-378 AIDQTTPGEYTA
+378 DIDQTTPGEYTA
-390 AGRIELPKGYAF
+390 AGRIELPEGYAF

-408 ELQISVRVEEMP
+408 ELQISVRVKEMP

-435 AFAIQQGS
+435 AFAVQQGS

-524 INCFLVRRGGLYFP
+524 INCFLVRRGSLYFP

-637 EDTNNQDDGF
+637 EDTDDQEDGF
-647 ADRPSTKP
+647 TDRPSTKP
-655 PKPPATNGGGTD
+655 PKPPATNGGGTN

-672 KAPPVSEE
+672 KAPPVSGE
-680 NDPADHEPSHKSSEP
+680 NKPTDHKPSEP
-695 SWEGKD
+695 SWVGKD
-701 DSIDID
+701 DSID
-707 KDDFPSEQS
+707 KEEFPSKQT
-716 NGDTEEDADS
+716 NGDAEEALEPDAGSDEPTIPESKNRKDSVQSAMTVPQEGADS
-726 KNPDFSEF
+726 QNSAFSEF

-743 GTRFLMMLQTWE
+743 GTRFLMMLQTGE

-789 KDTDGG
+789 TDTDGG

-823 ATGTWF
+823 AAGTWF

-848 AVSFQISH
+848 AASFQISH
-856 TGAYTIIG
+856 TGAYTIVG

-876 TEHSRS
+876 TKHSRS

>member
-1 MQIAIVDD
+1 
-9 RAEDRAELSACLE
+9 
-22 NYMKKHQ
+22 
-29 LDYTLTEF
+29 
-37 EDGENF
+37 
-43 LKAAAQV
+43 
-50 NFQLVF
+50 
-56 MDIYMENMDGI
+56 
-67 ETARRL
+67 
-73 RQKNRLC
+73 
-80 KIVFLTITEDYARM
+80 
-94 GYSLSASYYLLKP
+94 
-107 LSLHQADFEEAMELC
+107 
-122 QLKPPYEVMTLSV
+122 
-135 MADRQKL
+135 
-142 ELPTEKILY
+142 
-151 IDYQNRMTR
+151 
-160 IHTAER
+160 
-166 VIPVSGGFQEVTAAL
+166 
-181 QKDKRF
+181 
-187 LPCYRGIL
+187 
-195 INMDYISQVDSQ
+195 
-207 TFRLINGEELPI
+207 
-219 ALRNGKQLRETYRQ
+219 
-233 YVFSGMGGYRMR
+233 MR
-245 MKQMHRRILEG
+245 MKQIHRRILGG

-271 AAETATPANADERR
+271 SVETATPANADEIT
-285 ENPPGLESEASETR
+285 EILPDLESEASETLDG
-299 KSGTPET
+299 GTPET

-313 LVTEIQNEDELLS
+313 FVTEIQNEGELLS

-343 EEIYQLALR
+343 EEIYQLALQ

-390 AGRIELPKGYAF
+390 AGRIELPEGYAF

-435 AFAIQQGS
+435 AFAVQQGS

-482 NTVGLYHAA
+482 TTVGLYHAA

-506 DFPEISIP
+506 DLPEISIP

-524 INCFLVRRGGLYFP
+524 INCFLVRRGSLYCP

-637 EDTNNQDDGF
+637 EDTDDQDDGF
-647 ADRPSTKP
+647 ADRHSTKP
-655 PKPPATNGGGTD
+655 PKPPATNGGGTN

-672 KAPPVSEE
+672 KAPPVSGE
-680 NDPADHEPSHKSSEP
+680 NKPTDHKPSEP
-695 SWEGKD
+695 SWVGKD
-701 DSIDID
+701 DSID
-707 KDDFPSEQS
+707 KEEFPSKQT
-716 NGDTEEDADS
+716 NGDAEEALEPDAGSDEPTIPESKNRKDSVQSAMTVPQEGADS
-726 KNPDFSEF
+726 QNSAFSEF

-743 GTRFLMMLQTWE
+743 GTRFLMMLQTGA
-755 QRAVFSKQ
+755 QRAIFSKQ
-763 GITISIPKDALP
+763 GITISIPKNALP

-823 ATGTWF
+823 AAGTWF

-848 AVSFQISH
+848 AASFQISH
-856 TGAYTIIG
+856 TGTYTIAV
-864 KEDAVSLAQAAD
+864 KEDAISLAQAAD

>member
-1 MQIAIVDD
+1 
-9 RAEDRAELSACLE
+9 
-22 NYMKKHQ
+22 
-29 LDYTLTEF
+29 
-37 EDGENF
+37 
-43 LKAAAQV
+43 
-50 NFQLVF
+50 
-56 MDIYMENMDGI
+56 
-67 ETARRL
+67 
-73 RQKNRLC
+73 
-80 KIVFLTITEDYARM
+80 
-94 GYSLSASYYLLKP
+94 
-107 LSLHQADFEEAMELC
+107 
-122 QLKPPYEVMTLSV
+122 
-135 MADRQKL
+135 
-142 ELPTEKILY
+142 
-151 IDYQNRMTR
+151 
-160 IHTAER
+160 
-166 VIPVSGGFQEVTAAL
+166 
-181 QKDKRF
+181 
-187 LPCYRGIL
+187 
-195 INMDYISQVDSQ
+195 
-207 TFRLINGEELPI
+207 
-219 ALRNGKQLRETYRQ
+219 
-233 YVFSGMGGYRMR
+233 MR
-245 MKQMHRRILEG
+245 MKQIRRRILGG
-256 CLACLLCFTGSIPAF
+256 CLACLLCFTSSIPAF
-271 AAETATPANADERR
+271 AAETATPSNADERR
-285 ENPPGLESEASETR
+285 EIPQGLESEASETLEI
-299 KSGTPET
+299 GTPEAS
-306 PEEVSLV
+306 EEVSLV
-313 LVTEIQNEDELLS
+313 LVTEIQNEGELLS
-326 LPDFTL
+326 LPAFTL

-343 EEIYQLALR
+343 EEIYQLALQ

-378 AIDQTTPGEYTA
+378 AIDQTTPGEYAA
-390 AGRIELPKGYAF
+390 AGRIELPEGYSF
-402 GEAVLQ
+402 GETVLQ

-435 AFAIQQGS
+435 AFAVQQGS

-482 NTVGLYHAA
+482 NTVGLYHAIGKLSA
-491 GRLTAPE
+491 PANTA
-498 NTIFADRV
+498 FAEGIA
-506 DFPEISIP
+506 FPEISIP
-514 VSVQAPGSPD
+514 VSVQAPGRPD
-524 INCFLVRRGGLYFP
+524 INCFLSARGNLHFP
-538 WVTPPGNLDKVSIW
+538 WVTPPGELDEISVW
-552 LSKNNGSWNRL
+552 LSENNGSWNRL

-576 ATRLLMPGSSYRLQ
+576 ATRLLTPGSGYRLQ

-637 EDTNNQDDGF
+637 EDTDDQDDGF

-655 PKPPATNGGGTD
+655 PKPPVTNGGAEEALEPDAG
-667 SDDSE
+667 SDE
-672 KAPPVSEE
+672 PTIPEIEAPVVSGQ
-680 NDPADHEPSHKSSEP
+680 P
-695 SWEGKD
+695 
-701 DSIDID
+701 
-707 KDDFPSEQS
+707 
-716 NGDTEEDADS
+716 EEDTALQQPPEVQTIAGASELTAPNPALKLSENRKDSVQSAMTVPQEGADS
-726 KNPDFSEF
+726 QNSAFSEF

-743 GTRFLMMLQTWE
+743 GTRFLMMLQTGE
-755 QRAVFSKQ
+755 QRAIFSKQ

-808 SLPDVSVMLPCPNDP
+808 SLPDVSVMLPYPNDP
-823 ATGTWF
+823 AAGTLF

-837 IPMTGYDDAAK
+837 IPMTGYDDTAK
-848 AVSFQISH
+848 AASFQISH
-856 TGAYTIIG
+856 TGAYTIVG

>member
-1 MQIAIVDD
+1 M
-9 RAEDRAELSACLE
+9 
-22 NYMKKHQ
+22 H
-29 LDYTLTEF
+29 
-37 EDGENF
+37 
-43 LKAAAQV
+43 AALATNKGAKINAPQWKSV
-50 NFQLVF
+50 N
-56 MDIYMENMDGI
+56 
-67 ETARRL
+67 
-73 RQKNRLC
+73 
-80 KIVFLTITEDYARM
+80 
-94 GYSLSASYYLLKP
+94 
-107 LSLHQADFEEAMELC
+107 
-122 QLKPPYEVMTLSV
+122 
-135 MADRQKL
+135 
-142 ELPTEKILY
+142 
-151 IDYQNRMTR
+151 
-160 IHTAER
+160 TAENR
-166 VIPVSGGFQEVTAAL
+166 
-181 QKDKRF
+181 RF
-187 LPCYRGIL
+187 EGQYGTCS
-195 INMDYISQVDSQ
+195 INSQ
-207 TFRLINGEELPI
+207 
-219 ALRNGKQLRETYRQ
+219 
-233 YVFSGMGGYRMR
+233 
-245 MKQMHRRILEG
+245 H
-256 CLACLLCFTGSIPAF
+256 C
-271 AAETATPANADERR
+271 TPANADERT
-285 ENPPGLESEASETR
+285 EILPDLESEAPGTLD
-299 KSGTPET
+299 SGTLEA

-313 LVTEIQNEDELLS
+313 LVTEIQKEDELLS

-343 EEIYQLALR
+343 EEIYQLALQ

-390 AGRIELPKGYAF
+390 TGRIELPEGYAF

-435 AFAIQQGS
+435 AFAVQEGS

-482 NTVGLYHAA
+482 NTVGLYHAI
-491 GRLTAPE
+491 GKLTAPA
-498 NTIFADRV
+498 NTAFAKGIA
-506 DFPEISIP
+506 FPEISIP

-524 INCFLVRRGGLYFP
+524 INCFLAARGNLYFP
-538 WVTPPGNLDKVSIW
+538 WVTPPGGLDEISVW
-552 LSKNNGSWNRL
+552 LSENNGSWNRL

-576 ATRLLMPGSSYRLQ
+576 ATHLLTPGSSYRLQ

-602 FTYAD
+602 LTYAD

-637 EDTNNQDDGF
+637 EDTDDQDDGF

-655 PKPPATNGGGTD
+655 LRPPATNGGGTD

-672 KAPPVSEE
+672 KAPPVNGE
-680 NDPADHEPSHKSSEP
+680 NNPTDHKPSEP
-695 SWEGKD
+695 SQDGKD
-701 DSIDID
+701 DSINREE
-707 KDDFPSEQS
+707 FPSQQA
-716 NGDTEEDADS
+716 NGDAEEALEPDAGSDEPTIPESENRKEPVQSAMTVPQEGADS
-726 KNPDFSEF
+726 QNSAFSEF

-743 GTRFLMMLQTWE
+743 GTRFLMMLQTGE

-808 SLPDVSVMLPCPNDP
+808 SLPDVSVMLPYPNDP
-823 ATGTWF
+823 AAGTLF

-837 IPMTGYDDAAK
+837 IPMTGYDDTAK
-848 AVSFQISH
+848 AASFQISH
-856 TGAYTIIG
+856 TGTYTIVG
-864 KEDAVSLAQAAD
+864 KEDTASLAHAAD
-876 TEHSRS
+876 TEHSWS
-882 PILLLIPACLLLLSA
+882 PIFFLIPACLFLLSA
-897 GVFFLRRRRK
+897 GVFFLKRRRK

>member
-1 MQIAIVDD
+1 
-9 RAEDRAELSACLE
+9 
-22 NYMKKHQ
+22 
-29 LDYTLTEF
+29 
-37 EDGENF
+37 
-43 LKAAAQV
+43 
-50 NFQLVF
+50 
-56 MDIYMENMDGI
+56 
-67 ETARRL
+67 
-73 RQKNRLC
+73 
-80 KIVFLTITEDYARM
+80 
-94 GYSLSASYYLLKP
+94 
-107 LSLHQADFEEAMELC
+107 
-122 QLKPPYEVMTLSV
+122 
-135 MADRQKL
+135 
-142 ELPTEKILY
+142 
-151 IDYQNRMTR
+151 
-160 IHTAER
+160 
-166 VIPVSGGFQEVTAAL
+166 
-181 QKDKRF
+181 
-187 LPCYRGIL
+187 
-195 INMDYISQVDSQ
+195 
-207 TFRLINGEELPI
+207 
-219 ALRNGKQLRETYRQ
+219 
-233 YVFSGMGGYRMR
+233 MR
-245 MKQMHRRILEG
+245 MKEIHRRILCG
-256 CLACLLCFTGSIPAF
+256 CLACFLCFTGSIPAF

-285 ENPPGLESEASETR
+285 ENPPGLENKASGALD
-299 KSGTPET
+299 SGTPET
-306 PEEVSLV
+306 PEASEEIPLV
-313 LVTEIQNEDELLS
+313 LVTEIQNEGELLS

-390 AGRIELPKGYAF
+390 AGRIELPEGYSF

-435 AFAIQQGS
+435 AFAVQQGS

-482 NTVGLYHAA
+482 NTVGLYHAI
-491 GRLTAPE
+491 GKLTAPA
-498 NTIFADRV
+498 NTAFAEGIA
-506 DFPEISIP
+506 FPEISIP
-514 VSVQAPGSPD
+514 VSVQAPGRPD
-524 INCFLVRRGGLYFP
+524 INCFLAARGNLHFP
-538 WVTPPGNLDKVSIW
+538 WVTPPGELDEISVW
-552 LSKNNGSWNRL
+552 LSENNGSWNRL

-576 ATRLLMPGSSYRLQ
+576 ATRLLTPGSSYRLQ

-614 HEGDRD
+614 HDGDRD

-637 EDTNNQDDGF
+637 EDTDDQDDGF

-655 PKPPATNGGGTD
+655 PKPPVTNGGAEEALEPDAG
-667 SDDSE
+667 SDE
-672 KAPPVSEE
+672 PAIPEIEAPVVSGQPEE
-680 NDPADHEPSHKSSEP
+680 DTALTQPPEVQTIAGALELAVPDPAWKLSENR
-695 SWEGKD
+695 KD
-701 DSIDID
+701 SV
-707 KDDFPSEQS
+707 QS
-716 NGDTEEDADS
+716 AMTVPQEVADS
-726 KNPDFSEF
+726 QNSAFSEF

-743 GTRFLMMLQTWE
+743 GTRFLMMLQTGE
-755 QRAVFSKQ
+755 QRAIFSKQ

-789 KDTDGG
+789 KDADGG
-795 FSFSFSINGTALS
+795 FSFSFSINGTVLN
-808 SLPDVSVMLPCPNDP
+808 SLPDVSVMLPYPNDP
-823 ATGTWF
+823 AAGTLF

-837 IPMTGYDDAAK
+837 VPMTGYDDTAK
-848 AVSFQISH
+848 AASFQISH
-856 TGAYTIIG
+856 TGTYTIVG
-864 KEDAVSLAQAAD
+864 KKDTASLAHAAD
-876 TEHSRS
+876 TEHSWS
-882 PILLLIPACLLLLSA
+882 PIFFFIPVCLVLLSA